1 MRKRRGTAL
10 IEFAGSLILLSTMF
24 AGIFQAGYT
33 FYTYNTLVNAVRSGA
48 RYASRQPAGSSAANP
63 EFVKSVQNLVVYG
76 EPAPVAGSKP
86 IVAGLTPARVEII
99 LGPATTTVTV
109 RGFEID
115 AVFSKIKLDGRPTVT
130 FPLTSGVPR

>member
-1 MRKRRGTAL
+1 MRNRRGTAL
-10 IEFAGSLILLSTMF
+10 IEFAGSLIILSTMF

-48 RYASRQPAGSSAANP
+48 RYASRQPVGSSATNP

-76 EPAPVAGSKP
+76 EPAPAAGAKP
-86 IVAGLTPARVEII
+86 IVAGLTPASVEII
-99 LGPATTTVTV
+99 FGPATTTVTV

-115 AVFSKIKLDGRPTVT
+115 ALFSKIKLDGRPTVT
-130 FPLTSGVPR
+130 FPLTSGVPQ